1 MYDLVKRSDNI
12 IKTLLS
18 LICAGD
24 YLYAEDVTIDDS
36 TRAIYYRL
44 LIPIYTREYNSR
56 RSAQQRGIENAK
68 AHNVCKG
75 RKKTNIDLFLFER
88 VLSDYTSKKATAE
101 EAARQLGI
109 SKATFFRRLKENK
122 N

>member
-36 TRAIYYRL
+36 KRAICYRL
-44 LIPIYTREYNSR
+44 LMPIYTREYNSR

-68 AHNVCKG
+68 AHNVYKG
-75 RKKTNIDLFLFER
+75 RKKTNIDLFLLER

-101 EAARQLGI
+101 EAARRLGI